1 MTHPGVMMRM
11 ETIPSAKA
19 PISVAQTAP
28 LRDVYL
34 RRLQRLVRLR
44 RQHERDL
51 NSHGIRLLDRSIFA
65 AYYECRDA
73 GIGQE
78 ALQLLH
84 EAPFLI
90 DQSTNAFSMAD
101 GGSRAGPQALPGGG
115 AWGDQ
120 PEG

>member
-1 MTHPGVMMRM
+1 MMRM
-11 ETIPSAKA
+11 KTIPTAKA
-19 PISVAQTAP
+19 PFSVAQTAP

-44 RQHERDL
+44 RQHEGDL

-78 ALQLLH
+78 ALQLLQ

-90 DQSTNAFSMAD
+90 DQSTNAFSIAD
-101 GGSRAGPQALPGGG
+101 GGSGAGPEALPGGG
-115 AWGDQ
+115 AGGDQQ

>member
-1 MTHPGVMMRM
+1 MMRM

-19 PISVAQTAP
+19 PFSVAQTAP

-44 RQHERDL
+44 SQHERDL
-51 NSHGIRLLDRSIFA
+51 NRHGIRLLDRSIFA

-78 ALQLLH
+78 ARQVLH

-90 DQSTNAFSMAD
+90 DQSTNAFSMAA
-101 GGSRAGPQALPGGG
+101 GASGPGPQALPGGG

>member
-1 MTHPGVMMRM
+1 MMRM
-11 ETIPSAKA
+11 ERIHSAEA
-19 PISVAQTAP
+19 PFSVAQTAP

-44 RQHERDL
+44 SQHERDL

-73 GIGQE
+73 GIAQE
-78 ALQLLH
+78 ARQVLH
-84 EAPFLI
+84 EAQFLI
-90 DQSTNAFSMAD
+90 DQSTNAFDMSD
-101 GGSRAGPQALPGGG
+101 GASGSRPEALPGDG
-115 AWGDQ
+115 ARGNQ